1 MKIDI
6 SISSYEDNIRK
17 KILDSS
23 SSGRLI
29 KLEKGV
35 KLPMQI
41 SVMASGEGCGKTSF
55 GNTQTREKSL
65 GNGTMSNIYTLCE
78 GEMMAAIE
86 VIQDLMVLADCSEY
100 LKEEAELVIEMLK
113 GVDSMTTEAYIKL
126 NELKEA
132 LQ

>member
-23 SSGRLI
+23 SSGRAI

-35 KLPMQI
+35 KPAMQI
-41 SVMASGEGCGKTSF
+41 SVMASGEGCGKDTF
-55 GNTQTREKSL
+55 GSTPITERLKR
-65 GNGTMSNIYTLCE
+65 NGTMSNMYTLSQ
-78 GEMMAAIE
+78 GEMDSAIE
-86 VIQDLMVLADCSEY
+86 VIQDLMALADPSEY
-100 LKEEAELVIEMLK
+100 LKEEAELVIDMLRT
-113 GVDSMTTEAYIKL
+113 VDSMPTEAYIKL
-126 NELKEA
+126 NELKET